1 MSCCELKTSKRHLV
15 KTRLQ
20 AVIKKHNKRPNDRF
34 GLKENFS
41 KLHENPII
49 FVSLLNNKK
58 VKMDYDIN
66 KKKAGQPLVSFVIFF
81 EDDDA
86 GKLQK
91 CVDSV
96 LRLSLRQEE
105 REVFVIGDGTREP
118 LVLLLNGSE
127 DEVVVVRQPSSGI
140 NSAMNL
146 GMRMATGRYVQFL
159 SAADTLLLDGYG
171 HCLDM
176 MRYEKPEIIVF
187 ESSRDEKQ
195 RTSYEDGKMESGTEF
210 MRHNTINPSPAGY
223 AFRKNLTEGMTFD
236 TANESSDEEFT
247 VLLFLKAEKVL
258 PTTAVARF
266 KGKDRQ
272 TAGGDD
278 KKTVIKKLEDQY
290 AMICRLHD
298 MAYAMPVD
306 DRLAIERRVAQM
318 TMSYILAVV
327 KDLRSAKQ
335 LRTRIEQLEE
345 KGLFPLPDKRYNKKY
360 TIFSKL
366 VKRKLVRDLALKLL
380 E

>member
-1 MSCCELKTSKRHLV
+1 M
-15 KTRLQ
+15 
-20 AVIKKHNKRPNDRF
+20 
-34 GLKENFS
+34 
-41 KLHENPII
+41 
-49 FVSLLNNKK
+49 
-58 VKMDYDIN
+58 
-66 KKKAGQPLVSFVIFF
+66 
-81 EDDDA
+81 
-86 GKLQK
+86 
-91 CVDSV
+91 
-96 LRLSLRQEE
+96 
-105 REVFVIGDGTREP
+105 
-118 LVLLLNGSE
+118 
-127 DEVVVVRQPSSGI
+127 VRQPSSGI

-187 ESSRDEKQ
+187 DSSRDEKQ

-278 KKTVIKKLEDQY
+278 KETVIKKHVIHLYVSQSIIHYVENNIKTVLKLQNIE
-290 AMICRLHD
+290 MI
-298 MAYAMPVD
+298 
-306 DRLAIERRVAQM
+306 
-318 TMSYILAVV
+318 
-327 KDLRSAKQ
+327 DLRNGRS
-335 LRTRIEQLEE
+335 L
-345 KGLFPLPDKRYNKKY
+345 
-360 TIFSKL
+360 
-366 VKRKLVRDLALKLL
+366 
-380 E
+380 

>member
-1 MSCCELKTSKRHLV
+1 
-15 KTRLQ
+15 
-20 AVIKKHNKRPNDRF
+20 
-34 GLKENFS
+34 
-41 KLHENPII
+41 
-49 FVSLLNNKK
+49 
-58 VKMDYDIN
+58 
-66 KKKAGQPLVSFVIFF
+66 
-81 EDDDA
+81 
-86 GKLQK
+86 
-91 CVDSV
+91 
-96 LRLSLRQEE
+96 
-105 REVFVIGDGTREP
+105 
-118 LVLLLNGSE
+118 
-127 DEVVVVRQPSSGI
+127 
-140 NSAMNL
+140 
-146 GMRMATGRYVQFL
+146 
-159 SAADTLLLDGYG
+159 
-171 HCLDM
+171 
-176 MRYEKPEIIVF
+176 
-187 ESSRDEKQ
+187 
-195 RTSYEDGKMESGTEF
+195 
-210 MRHNTINPSPAGY
+210 
-223 AFRKNLTEGMTFD
+223 MTFD

-258 PTTAVARF
+258 PTTALARF

-272 TAGGDD
+272 TADGDD
-278 KKTVIKKLEDQY
+278 KKTVIKKLDDQY

-366 VKRKLVRDLALKLL
+366 VKRKLVRDLALRLL